1 MLVPQPEKII
11 TITLPSGGSSTINRW
26 RFGTG
31 ASPRISIVAGIRG
44 DTPEGMRVAYSLM
57 QALGRLE
64 STLEGTIDVYPCVN
78 PLAAEQGRRFWP
90 FFEVD
95 LNRLFPGKEFGHPPD
110 RVAHRL
116 VQCVQGSDYVWELR
130 GARPS
135 FRETTQALVR
145 SGDEVATKLA
155 MNANVQVI
163 WRRTLGPAAPS
174 TFAYQFPHAVVLEGG
189 AGNRLTATVGKDLH
203 DGVLNML
210 CSVGVIPEA
219 PLPIPWAAIE
229 RPVIVGDS
237 EVVRVRAESSGLF
250 LPATDLGDS
259 LPARGIVG
267 HVIAPESGEQ
277 LQEITV
283 AQPGTVMAIR
293 EHPVVTVGMMVAR
306 ILMHAEGGE

>member
-1 MLVPQPEKII
+1 VLVAQLEKII
-11 TITLPSGGSSTINRW
+11 TITLPSGGDSTIGRW

-31 ASPRISIVAGIRG
+31 DAPRVTIVAGIRG

-57 QALGRLE
+57 QTLGELE
-64 STLEGTIDVYPCVN
+64 SRLKGTIDIYPCVN

-95 LNRLFPGKEFGHPPD
+95 LNRLFPGKEYGHPPD
-110 RVAHRL
+110 RVAYRL
-116 VQCVQGSDYVWELR
+116 IQSAQGSDYVWELR

-145 SGDEVATKLA
+145 SGDDVAAKLA
-155 MNANVQVI
+155 QEANVQVI

-174 TFAYQFPHAVVLEGG
+174 TFAYQFPHAIVLEGG
-189 AGNRLTATVGKDLH
+189 AGNRLTASVGKDLH

-210 CSVGVIPEA
+210 CSVGIIPEEH
-219 PLPIPWAAIE
+219 LPIPWAAIE
-229 RPVIVGDS
+229 RPLIVGDS
-237 EVVRVRAESSGLF
+237 EVIRIGAESSGLF

-259 LPARGIVG
+259 LPVGGLVG
-267 HVIAPESGEQ
+267 HIIAPESGKV
-277 LQEITV
+277 LREIVVT
-283 AQPGTVMAIR
+283 QPGMVMAIR

-306 ILMHAEGGE
+306 ILSPGEGT